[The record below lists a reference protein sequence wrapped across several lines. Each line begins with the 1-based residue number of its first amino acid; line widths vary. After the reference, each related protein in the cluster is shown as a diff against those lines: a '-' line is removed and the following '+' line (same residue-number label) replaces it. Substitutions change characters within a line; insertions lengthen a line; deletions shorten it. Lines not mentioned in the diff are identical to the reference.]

1 MLGEAGI
8 EVLGECVHVCVHV
21 SDGRGERG
29 RDLLL
34 EKLREKGGKKINQLS
49 HSFLYILIEKD

>member
-1 MLGEAGI
+1 MN
-8 EVLGECVHVCVHV
+8 VCVCVHV